1 MLRRENKKSNYNKLI
16 IYVRVHK
23 EIIHYF
29 NSGWFEK
36 CCLLRV
42 CTLCHTYMYC
52 THVVCVRKVLCS
64 AANVLS
70 RDSAPTTPA
79 GGTIPPSKACKS
91 WCTKGKFKPEQYCKF
106 VACEACPKLKYYTF
120 CIYIYICTCI
130 YVHMMY
136 VVLVVLKVKNS
147 WR

>member
-1 MLRRENKKSNYNKLI
+1 MYTKKSSTTLTVDDLKNVAYCV
-16 IYVRVHK
+16 YVLFATHTCTVHML
-23 EIIHYF
+23 Y
-29 NSGWFEK
+29 
-36 CCLLRV
+36 
-42 CTLCHTYMYC
+42 
-52 THVVCVRKVLCS
+52 VRKVLCS

-120 CIYIYICTCI
+120 CIYNIYMYMYLCTHDVCS
-130 YVHMMY
+130 VSGF
-136 VVLVVLKVKNS
+136 KS
-147 WR
+147 